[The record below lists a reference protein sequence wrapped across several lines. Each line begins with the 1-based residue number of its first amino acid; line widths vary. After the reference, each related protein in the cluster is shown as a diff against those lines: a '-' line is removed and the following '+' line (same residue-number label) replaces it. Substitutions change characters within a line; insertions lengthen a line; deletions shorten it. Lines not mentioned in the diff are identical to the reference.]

1 MLWHAIA
8 PSRRYTKA
16 SHDVVRHPGLC
27 SDAKV
32 LILYVQGLPDG
43 DTDLALSEH
52 ARKLDIKGRAYQRA
66 KEQLLL
72 CGFVHERRVVGE
84 RGRWVTQQVFSN
96 VPLADAEVSPLWCD
110 AGLGVAP
117 SPSDRFPTVGQP
129 GPRTVGHQLPVDE
142 EREKNSSRPPTEA
155 PCVEA
160 ALEPLTGEE
169 VQAERVLL
177 SLRHVSR
184 GLHLGVAEARVLVG
198 QAVEWLRRGVSAGEL
213 RRVLSSDLPEGGV
226 RSAVGFL
233 RHRLAEKMPEATVPA
248 AREVQ
253 PTPTPKPKPKPK
265 PKPMQ
270 EHEPMPEQAPMQE
283 PEQEQKQ
290 DPVPEQVPEPSASG
304 AAPPPAVPRYVPPL
318 VTCPG
323 PGPEHVFRAMAGE
336 TECPD
341 CRQAAAWARWAE
353 HRIADLGGDAD
364 GWQAQEQLSGWRG
377 RLAAATAA
385 AAARQER
392 AEMSRAGADMP
403 VPGGE
408 LVAAGHGMGMGIG

>member
-16 SHDVVRHPGLC
+16 SHDVVRHPRLS

-43 DTDLALSEH
+43 GTDLALSEH

-72 CGFVHERRVVGE
+72 CGFVHERRVMGE

-110 AGLGVAP
+110 AGLGVAA
-117 SPSDRFPTVGQP
+117 SPSARFPTVGQP

-160 ALEPLTGEE
+160 VLDSLTAEE

-253 PTPTPKPKPKPK
+253 PT
-265 PKPMQ
+265 Q
-270 EHEPMPEQAPMQE
+270 EQEQEQEQKHEPMPMPMPMPELASEQ
-283 PEQEQKQ
+283 
-290 DPVPEQVPEPSASG
+290 DPEPSASD
-304 AAPPPAVPRYVPPL
+304 AVPPPAVPRYVPPL

-392 AEMSRAGADMP
+392 AEMARAGADMP

-408 LVAAGHGMGMGIG
+408 QVAAGHGHGIG

>member
-16 SHDVVRHPGLC
+16 SHDVVRHPRLS

-43 DTDLALSEH
+43 GTDLALSEH

-96 VPLADAEVSPLWCD
+96 VPLADAEVSPLWCN

-117 SPSDRFPTVGQP
+117 SPGAPSPSARFPTVGQP
-129 GPRTVGHQLPVDE
+129 GPRTVGHQLPVEE
-142 EREKNSSRPPTEA
+142 EREKNFSRPPTEA
-155 PCVEA
+155 PCVA
-160 ALEPLTGEE
+160 PGLESLTAEE
-169 VQAERVLL
+169 VRAERVLL

-253 PTPTPKPKPKPK
+253 PKQK
-265 PKPMQ
+265 
-270 EHEPMPEQAPMQE
+270 HEPMPMPMPM
-283 PEQEQKQ
+283 PEQ
-290 DPVPEQVPEPSASG
+290 DPEPSASD
-304 AAPPPAVPRYVPPL
+304 AASPPAVPRYVPPL

-353 HRIADLGGDAD
+353 HRIAGLGGDAD

-385 AAARQER
+385 AAARQEQER

-408 LVAAGHGMGMGIG
+408 QVAAGHGIGIG

>member
-16 SHDVVRHPGLC
+16 SHDVVRHPRLS

-43 DTDLALSEH
+43 GTDLALSEH

-72 CGFVHERRVVGE
+72 CGFVHERRVMGE

-110 AGLGVAP
+110 AGLGVGVAP
-117 SPSDRFPTVGQP
+117 SPSARFPTVGQP

-142 EREKNSSRPPTEA
+142 EREKNYSRPPTEA
-155 PCVEA
+155 PRHVADLELLTAEEA
-160 ALEPLTGEE
+160 
-169 VQAERVLL
+169 QAERVLL
-177 SLRHVSR
+177 SLRHASR
-184 GLHLGVAEARVLVG
+184 GLHLGVAEARVLVA
-198 QAVEWLRRGVSAGEL
+198 QAVEWLRRGVSVGEL

-253 PTPTPKPKPKPK
+253 PMPMPM
-265 PKPMQ
+265 PMQ
-270 EHEPMPEQAPMQE
+270 ERE
-283 PEQEQKQ
+283 PE
-290 DPVPEQVPEPSASG
+290 PEPSASD

-353 HRIADLGGDAD
+353 HRIAGLGGDAD

-385 AAARQER
+385 ATARQEQAQ
-392 AEMSRAGADMP
+392 AEVSRAGADMP

-408 LVAAGHGMGMGIG
+408 QVAAGHGIGIG

>member
-16 SHDVVRHPGLC
+16 SHDVVRHPRLC

-43 DTDLALSEH
+43 GTDLALSEH

-72 CGFVHERRVVGE
+72 CGFVHERRVMGE

-96 VPLADAEVSPLWCD
+96 VPLADTEVSPLWCD

-117 SPSDRFPTVGQP
+117 SPSARFPTVGQP

-160 ALEPLTGEE
+160 VLESLTAEE

-253 PTPTPKPKPKPK
+253 PTQKQKQKQK
-265 PKPMQ
+265 HESMSMPMPMPM
-270 EHEPMPEQAPMQE
+270 PMPELASESAPE
-283 PEQEQKQ
+283 R
-290 DPVPEQVPEPSASG
+290 DPEPSASD

-392 AEMSRAGADMP
+392 AEMS
-403 VPGGE
+403 
-408 LVAAGHGMGMGIG
+408 